1 MSRDSSLV
9 AFRGE
14 VEEEV
19 EASAAAVKRGF
30 LALGSSELASSN
42 AVVDA
47 TVTPPTP
54 PPLTSLTASVP
65 GGGGAME
72 VAELA
77 SDEEDVALVA
87 DDSTSFSAISASII
101 FPPF

>member
-1 MSRDSSLV
+1 M
-9 AFRGE
+9 
-14 VEEEV
+14 

-47 TVTPPTP
+47 TVTPP
-54 PPLTSLTASVP
+54 LTSLTASVP

-72 VAELA
+72 VVELA
-77 SDEEDVALVA
+77 SDEDDVALVA